1 MIKTLNITLI
11 SLCGFFAWCLLS
23 LCIVSGQP
31 VSSVLVTDVILYAL
45 WCVALSVSRN
55 LRSVAVAVVLICAL
69 IQSFLVFFQFF
80 DILGSRHS
88 LFPVTGFMGNP
99 GLMGGFQ
106 AIAMVIGLH
115 YIKHSSSSK
124 MRIVL
129 IVLSAIYL
137 FTMLASDSRAA
148 VVGCLVG
155 VITIFWDKLK
165 NIINRYRWLVIG
177 VMLAALGL
185 SVGLYFYRP
194 ASVDAR
200 LLIWRVGVDM
210 FMESPIYGQG
220 LSMFAHRYMN
230 CQAEYFL
237 SHPTSPFVSVADNAA
252 YPYSDLLRVVLELGL
267 IGMVLVLMVLVI
279 PLAVR
284 ADNSIKAPLV
294 TYLVFSLFSYPSYD
308 TIMSLCFPV
317 LLFFPFCSDESR
329 GKRYRLLF
337 ITLLLMLTLCGYRHY
352 NVTERLYSHDEKEL
366 KLELQKVKDWYLIPR
381 YNIVLSELFESGSS
395 LYPDMIGY
403 LRPTCENYCLIGDYL
418 CRKQNNAA
426 AEGYYSRASE
436 MIPTRMTP
444 LYKLWKLYM
453 YENRYVKIEN
463 EYSIRRVSIN
473 SRPLTRSE
481 KNQEIEKVDAE
492 RLNKVKELLSADQ
505 YLKWYEV
512 YLVNEAYRKSQ
523 K

>member
-1 MIKTLNITLI
+1 
-11 SLCGFFAWCLLS
+11 
-23 LCIVSGQP
+23 
-31 VSSVLVTDVILYAL
+31 
-45 WCVALSVSRN
+45 
-55 LRSVAVAVVLICAL
+55 
-69 IQSFLVFFQFF
+69 
-80 DILGSRHS
+80 
-88 LFPVTGFMGNP
+88 
-99 GLMGGFQ
+99 
-106 AIAMVIGLH
+106 
-115 YIKHSSSSK
+115 
-124 MRIVL
+124 
-129 IVLSAIYL
+129 
-137 FTMLASDSRAA
+137 
-148 VVGCLVG
+148 
-155 VITIFWDKLK
+155 
-165 NIINRYRWLVIG
+165 
-177 VMLAALGL
+177 
-185 SVGLYFYRP
+185 
-194 ASVDAR
+194 
-200 LLIWRVGVDM
+200 
-210 FMESPIYGQG
+210 
-220 LSMFAHRYMN
+220 
-230 CQAEYFL
+230 
-237 SHPTSPFVSVADNAA
+237 
-252 YPYSDLLRVVLELGL
+252 
-267 IGMVLVLMVLVI
+267 
-279 PLAVR
+279 
-284 ADNSIKAPLV
+284 
-294 TYLVFSLFSYPSYD
+294 
-308 TIMSLCFPV
+308 
-317 LLFFPFCSDESR
+317 
-329 GKRYRLLF
+329 
-337 ITLLLMLTLCGYRHY
+337 MLTLCGYRHY